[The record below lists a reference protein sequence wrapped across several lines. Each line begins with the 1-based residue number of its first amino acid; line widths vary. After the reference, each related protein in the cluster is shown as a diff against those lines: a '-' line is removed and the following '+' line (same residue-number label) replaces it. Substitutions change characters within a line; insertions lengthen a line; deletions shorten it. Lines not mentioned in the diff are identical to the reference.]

1 MEKLISDLQAFHS
14 NSVVFMNL
22 VKGFYLNTESVLM
35 RQSQTVYKE
44 IYLEADRLLL
54 ETSLWLRRLGAE
66 APYTLEDFINKQTL
80 GNVKPDTYC
89 GVEMATHLAPINK
102 KMIAELK
109 SVSEEAMTNREY
121 ALCEHLNQVMTKH
134 QEWNW
139 YLESSLKL
147 PPNPWKSLKD

>member
-1 MEKLISDLQAFHS
+1 MKQLINSLQAFQA

-44 IYLEADRLLL
+44 IYLAADDLLL

-66 APYTLEDFINKQTL
+66 APYTLEEFIGNQTL

-89 GVEMATHLAPINK
+89 GVEMAVHLVPINK
-102 KMIAELK
+102 KIIEELK
-109 SVSEEAMTNREY
+109 VLSEQAMIQKEF
-121 ALCEHLNQVMTKH
+121 ALLEHLNEVTKKH
-134 QEWNW
+134 KDWNW

>member
-1 MEKLISDLQAFHS
+1 MQKFQA

-22 VKGFYLNTESVLM
+22 VKGFWLNTESVLM
-35 RQSQTVYKE
+35 RQSQIVYKE
-44 IYLEADRLLL
+44 MYLTSDELLL

-66 APYTLEDFINKQTL
+66 APYTLEEFTKNQTL

-89 GVEMATHLAPINK
+89 GVEMAVHLVPINK
-102 KMIAELK
+102 KIIEELK
-109 SVSEEAMTNREY
+109 VLSELAMIQKEF
-121 ALCEHLNQVMTKH
+121 ALLEHLNQATKKH
-134 QEWNW
+134 KEWNW